1 MTFIDYLKELVLK
14 SIDLSLTLFKI
25 MVPIIIVIK
34 VLEEFGFIAVLSN
47 VLEPVME
54 LVGLPGAMGLVWA
67 TTMMTSL
74 YGGIVVFAALIV
86 DTPMTLAQ
94 VTVVSGMM
102 LMAHSLPIE
111 LRVAQ
116 KVGVRIGFSF
126 VLRIS
131 MAIIFGLLLNALY
144 TAANWLQQP
153 VKLLWS
159 PEISNLSLSQWA
171 IDQMINLAMIFV
183 VVFIL
188 VLVLDILNKLH
199 VIKLVT
205 FLIRPAL
212 KVLGIGKEAETI
224 TLVGLT
230 LGLSY
235 GGALMIKE
243 VEKGHVTPKE
253 VLFSVS
259 LLGLCHSLIEDTL
272 LMMLISADISGIL
285 FARLFFSFIIIY
297 LLVALV
303 NNLSAASIRRYFLHS
318 TR

>member
-1 MTFIDYLKELVLK
+1 MFLAYLKENIIK
-14 SIDLSLTLFKI
+14 SADLSMMLFKI
-25 MVPIIIVIK
+25 MIPIIIAIK
-34 VLEEFGFIAVLSN
+34 ILEELGFIIILSAA
-47 VLEPVME
+47 LEPIME

-74 YGGIVVFAALIV
+74 YGGIVVFASLIA

-116 KVGVRIGFSF
+116 KVGIRIGFSL
-126 VLRIS
+126 VLRLV
-131 MAIIFGLLLNALY
+131 MAVLFGFIMSYLY
-144 TAANWLQQP
+144 TAGEWLQQP
-153 VKLLWS
+153 VELLWT
-159 PEISNLSLSQWA
+159 PEATNLTLFEWGAEQV
-171 IDQMINLAMIFV
+171 INLLLIYVIVLA
-183 VVFIL
+183 L
-188 VLVLDILNKLH
+188 VLVLDILQRLH
-199 VIKLVT
+199 IIKLVT

-212 KVLGIGKEAETI
+212 KTLGIGKEAETI

-259 LLGLCHSLIEDTL
+259 LLGLCHSVIEDTL
-272 LMMLISADISGIL
+272 LMMLIGADLSGIL
-285 FARLFFSFIIIY
+285 FARLLFSFIIIY
-297 LLVALV
+297 ALVLLV
-303 NNLSAASIRRYFLHS
+303 NRLSAATIRRYFIH
-318 TR
+318 TPT

>member
-1 MTFIDYLKELVLK
+1 VFLYLYFKALLLK
-14 SIDLSLTLFKI
+14 SIDLSITLFKI

-34 VLEEFGFIAVLSN
+34 VFEELGFIVVLSDA
-47 VLEPVME
+47 LAPVME

-67 TTMMTSL
+67 TTMVTSI
-74 YGGIVVFAALIV
+74 YGGMVVFAALIV

-94 VTVVSGMM
+94 VTVVSCMM

-116 KVGVRIGFSF
+116 KVGVRIGFTLM
-126 VLRIS
+126 LRIV
-131 MAIIFGLLLNALY
+131 MAVLFGYILNVVY
-144 TAANWLQQP
+144 TAGDWLQQP
-153 VKLLWS
+153 VELLWT
-159 PEISNLSLSQWA
+159 PMVTTLSLSEWVL
-171 IDQMINLAMIFV
+171 DQIYSLVLIFII
-183 VVFIL
+183 VFAL
-188 VLVLDILNKLH
+188 VLVLDVLEKLK
-199 VIKLVT
+199 VIQCIT
-205 FLIRPAL
+205 FIIRPAL

-253 VLFSVS
+253 VLFSVT

-272 LMMLISADISGIL
+272 LMVLISADISGIL
-285 FARLFFSFIIIY
+285 FARVFFSFIIIY
-297 LLVALV
+297 ALVLLV
-303 NNLSAASIRRYFLHS
+303 NTLSAATVKRYFLHS
-318 TR
+318 AP

>member
-1 MTFIDYLKELVLK
+1 MLLISYLKQLVLK

-25 MVPIIIVIK
+25 MVPIIIAIK
-34 VLEEFGFIAVLSN
+34 ILEELGFIIFLSN
-47 VLEPVME
+47 ALEPVME

-67 TTMMTSL
+67 TTLMTSL
-74 YGGIVVFAALIV
+74 YGGIVVFAALII

-94 VTVVSGMM
+94 VTVVSCMM

-116 KVGVRIGFSF
+116 KVGVRIGFTF
-126 VLRIS
+126 FLRVS
-131 MAIIFGLLLNALY
+131 MAIIFAMLMNFFY
-144 TAANWLQQP
+144 TEANWLQQP
-153 VKLLWS
+153 VELLWT
-159 PEISNLSLSQWA
+159 PEVSNPTILEWLIEQL
-171 IDQMINLAMIFV
+171 INLLMIFIV
-183 VVFIL
+183 VVAL
-188 VLVLDILNKLH
+188 VFVLDILKRLKIID
-199 VIKLVT
+199 VIT

-212 KVLGIGKEAETI
+212 KTLGIGREAETI

-259 LLGLCHSLIEDTL
+259 FLSLCHSLIEDTL
-272 LMMLISADISGIL
+272 LMMLISADVSGIL
-285 FARLFFSFIIIY
+285 FARLLFSFIVIF
-297 LLVALV
+297 LLVIIV
-303 NNLSAASIRRYFLHS
+303 NRLSATTINRYFLHS
-318 TR
+318 S